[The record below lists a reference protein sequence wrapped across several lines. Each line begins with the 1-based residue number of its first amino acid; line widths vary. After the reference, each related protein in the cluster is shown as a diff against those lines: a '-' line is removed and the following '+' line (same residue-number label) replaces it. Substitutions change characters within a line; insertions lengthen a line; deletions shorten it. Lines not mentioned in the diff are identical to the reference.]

1 MDAPAV
7 PSILEMLHVS
17 SLEFAKIYTHGII
30 RGNNVL
36 DIDSTNDS
44 LYRTLL
50 ERNELDQTSHATGFA
65 YQHRRGG
72 ITAE

>member
-17 SLEFAKIYTHGII
+17 SLEFKIYTHGII
-30 RGNNVL
+30 RSNNVL

-50 ERNELDQTSHATGFA
+50 ERNELGQTSHATGFA